1 MKQAIF
7 LTALL
12 ILSVTSAAK
21 SQSLIIEDYKIKNLE
36 SNDQEKSKPV
46 QLSQTP
52 LNTNELFIGLSI
64 PAGRLS
70 TQLTPG
76 FSVGYNYVF
85 NFTPGVDF
93 YLNLTGNLFTTKK
106 SDSAS
111 TVERFVDIAFLFETT
126 IGPRFTFEV
135 AKGSPVKMFGEAGIG
150 FYIPVGTQYI
160 FDDSENFSGIESLSD
175 AFRGGI
181 NVGVGAQFT
190 GARTIITKIKYHR
203 LFSIP
208 TSYFGL
214 YAGITL

>member
-1 MKQAIF
+1 MLFCIAGN
-7 LTALL
+7 
-12 ILSVTSAAK
+12 VN
-21 SQSLIIEDYKIKNLE
+21 SQSLNIKEYKIKNLDTQ
-36 SNDQEKSKPV
+36 NLVLQEPV
-46 QLSQTP
+46 ELSQT
-52 LNTNELFIGLSI
+52 LNSNELFIGLSI

-111 TVERFVDIAFLFETT
+111 TVEKFVDIALLMETT
-126 IGPRFTFEV
+126 IGPRFTFDV

-150 FYIPVGTQYI
+150 FYIPIGTQYI

>member
-1 MKQAIF
+1 MKQAIII
-7 LTALL
+7 AVL
-12 ILSVTSAAK
+12 IFTFAGSVN
-21 SQSLIIEDYKIKNLE
+21 SQSLNIDEYRIKNLE
-36 SNDQEKSKPV
+36 TQSNKLQKPV

-52 LNTNELFIGLSI
+52 LNSNELFVGLSI

-111 TVERFVDIAFLFETT
+111 TVEKFVDIALLFETT